1 MGAQRGQSSEQRES
15 EGTEQSKRG
24 SSPSI
29 QRTASETATGPQ
41 TEDPAT
47 RGQYVQ
53 RYGVD
58 IDTPGQVERLQRLEQ
73 SNSLATVQRWADEG
87 IPIEAMGTP
96 SKMEAYRQR
105 EDTPVPWDVE
115 QRNEQSLQRS
125 TRAAEDTGPAGET
138 QVPESVRDVVSSP
151 GQPVDA
157 ALRKPV
163 ESEIGQSLEHAR
175 VHRSPAADAA
185 CEQLNARAFT
195 VKNHVA
201 VRSDQPD
208 PQTPAGQHLMSH
220 ELTHVAQQTGGAVS
234 LLPDVGAL
242 EVDPDPKL
250 EREAEATAQRV
261 MNGGAVGI
269 QRMSDTGVHIQRS
282 CFGCWPWKSKKRQP
296 RQHASTATQQPA
308 PSVST
313 APQQPA
319 PNASTTPQQAPNAPA
334 VAQPRKGLL
343 SKAEFDERGARL
355 RGETRGSDG
364 RIIPGAM
371 EQKGPS
377 CWLAALQASWAAL
390 GADTTSLQ
398 NIMAA
403 YPGPY
408 SDIGKLTMDHTVDLT
423 TALGSCNIIDDG
435 IKAEILDIVYDGLKS
450 RSNAGLDPAARI
462 YNPAVKGTASAYA
475 LLYQISVNQ
484 KSGQGIGCNAPA
496 VTAEDLRIAR
506 NLLKEVCQKGSSAG
520 VEIFAPVV
528 PLSNMVSLKKT
539 FMYFVEHFGTPLRI
553 GLHTRYT
560 RTGHGAWADTD
571 PAVHSRLSSQSP
583 NTRGPTIEDLKEDHC
598 VLIAG
603 ITEDNGETY
612 VIYSD
617 GHHSDQTYDIQT
629 LDEFLTPRFIPA
641 IRNTFKREPD
651 SRDVLWYEKMDMS
664 DQMRDAVTNR

>member
-1 MGAQRGQSSEQRES
+1 
-15 EGTEQSKRG
+15 
-24 SSPSI
+24 
-29 QRTASETATGPQ
+29 
-41 TEDPAT
+41 
-47 RGQYVQ
+47 
-53 RYGVD
+53 
-58 IDTPGQVERLQRLEQ
+58 VERLQRLEQ

-364 RIIPGAM
+364 RTIPGAM
-371 EQKGPS
+371 NQKGPS
-377 CWLAALQASWAAL
+377 CWIAALQAAWAAL
-390 GADTTSLQ
+390 GADTTTLQ
-398 NIMAA
+398 KIIDA
-403 YPGPY
+403 YPGHNP
-408 SDIGKLTMDHTVDLT
+408 DILELAENKGTQLT
-423 TALGSCNIIDDG
+423 TALGSVKFLDDG
-435 IKAEILDIVYDGLKS
+435 IKTAVSDIVYDKM
-450 RSNAGLDPAARI
+450 RSLSNTGHNIEFFMRETS
-462 YNPAVKGTASAYA
+462 VKGTGLAYA
-475 LLYQISVNQ
+475 LLRQFYTDQ
-484 KSGQGIGCNAPA
+484 KNGQGLGCSVPE
-496 VTAEDLRIAR
+496 VTDEDLRIAR
-506 NLLKEVCQKGSSAG
+506 NLLEGACEARNYAG
-520 VEIFAPVV
+520 TEMGRPFPVLHTMSV
-528 PLSNMVSLKKT
+528 LKDA
-539 FMYFVEHFGTPLRI
+539 FMDRVADLGTPLVI
-553 GLHTRYT
+553 VLQTRYT
-560 RTGHGAWADTD
+560 RSGFGPRADVD
-571 PAVHSRLSSQSP
+571 PDLERLLSARVPDLRGSKIQQLGPHS
-583 NTRGPTIEDLKEDHC
+583 
-598 VLIAG
+598 VLVAG
-603 ITEDNGETY
+603 VTEENGTTY
-612 VIYSD
+612 VMYRD
-617 GHHSDQTYDIQT
+617 GNQPDETYDIQT
-629 LDEFLTPRFIPA
+629 LEEFLTPRVIPA
-641 IRNTFKREPD
+641 IQRELQREPD
-651 SRDVLWYEKMDMS
+651 SRDTMWTVKLDTS
-664 DQMRDAVTNR
+664 DQMRDTLTNR